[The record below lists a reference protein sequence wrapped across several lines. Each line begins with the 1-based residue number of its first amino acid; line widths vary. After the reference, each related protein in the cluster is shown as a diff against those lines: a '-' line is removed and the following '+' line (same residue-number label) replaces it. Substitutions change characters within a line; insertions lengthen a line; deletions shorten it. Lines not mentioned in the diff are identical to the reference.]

1 MTTEAPRSSVLASIV
16 GWLIVA
22 IVVYLFSGW
31 IIGTL
36 FWLVRMLF
44 AVALLGGLL
53 WLYFRLR
60 RGSS

>member
-1 MTTEAPRSSVLASIV
+1 MTTEAPRSVLASIV

-22 IVVYLFSGW
+22 VVVYLFSGW

-36 FWLVRMLF
+36 FWLLRMLF
-44 AVALLGGLL
+44 VVALIGGLF

-60 RGSS
+60 RGP

>member
-1 MTTEAPRSSVLASIV
+1 MPADAPRSFAASVV

-36 FWLVRMLF
+36 FWLGR
-44 AVALLGGLL
+44 LLLVIGVLAGLA
-53 WLYFRLR
+53 WLYVKLK
-60 RGSS
+60 GDP